1 MKKIIASVLPVIALL
16 MSGCAED
23 TTTANSKEMLA
34 YNSLSDDDQK
44 RIEVSPTNS
53 TVKKIDVKDALVK
66 AIESDYAKDKA
77 YEIVFLDSKTN
88 KQGNVVVYLDDRGK
102 EVIGQGSLAK

>member
-16 MSGCAED
+16 MSGCTED

-77 YEIVFLDSKTN
+77 YEIVFMDSKTN
-88 KQGNVVVYLDDRGK
+88 KEGNVVVYLDDRGK